1 MSNKTVE
8 AYFVNETLPDDFTN
22 VLGALLLAGWTYSVE
37 NTCDDQGTNRVKVS
51 GYRPERD
58 GKPSTTA
65 RPIQVV
71 WEWTAENGWA
81 VAADQTGHPLKK
93 PGAGGRMIQFVAP
106 DKMVD
111 TIGRGT
117 RDWNLLP
124 TFDAEA
130 VEKEWE
136 EEKKAARAAR
146 AKQRKE
152 QREAKRKAKSD
163 AKAIEAGPTKATE
176 EPAKD
181 EAEAEAEPTTN
192 GVVSEEVIEG

>member
-51 GYRPERD
+51 GFRPDKD
-58 GKPSTTA
+58 GSPSTTS

-71 WEWTAENGWA
+71 WEWTAENGWS
-81 VAADQTGHPLKK
+81 VAADETGHPLKK
-93 PGAGGRMIQFVAP
+93 PGSGGRMVQFVAP

-117 RDWNLLP
+117 HSWNLLP
-124 TFDAEA
+124 SFDAEA

-136 EEKKAARAAR
+136 EDKKAARAAR
-146 AKQRKE
+146 AQQRKE
-152 QREAKRKAKSD
+152 QREAKRKAKSGT
-163 AKAIEAGPTKATE
+163 KAIEAGPTEATAEPAEE
-176 EPAKD
+176 EPV
-181 EAEAEAEPTTN
+181 EADPTPTS